1 MSWPRSSTTRLI
13 HQLEGE
19 YEIDDGPSLDGLMQ
33 CKLSLNEKL
42 EGLRTSDEEIL
53 TIVEDDDIET
63 EIEQADQFKERIH
76 LAMFRLQHTISIKE
90 SSAATVAS

>member
-1 MSWPRSSTTRLI
+1 
-13 HQLEGE
+13 
-19 YEIDDGPSLDGLMQ
+19 MQ

-42 EGLRTSDEEIL
+42 ERLRTLEEEIL
-53 TIVEDDDIET
+53 TIVEDDIET